1 MITTS
6 IDRALN
12 IYRIKKTRL
21 IFIVLMT
28 ILLTSCKTLAPGSRP
43 YTPADQ
49 QEREILTISVRKV
62 FPDDVRANPEKY
74 NQTVLAWTGIL
85 DKAEWLDADQ
95 TRAKFT
101 IKHHYWDWIEDYS
114 VQKAVAF
121 MSPRG
126 EGTFNCIRSS
136 SAKGSVLPKIGS
148 MAITYG
154 IPLQVSSENGEI
166 TLDCKTITFAAENWY
181 RTDIW
186 DYGRKFLLN
195 GDGADFKIL
204 RVPLY

>member
-1 MITTS
+1 MRTAIGK
-6 IDRALN
+6 IFNL
-12 IYRIKKTRL
+12 YRSKKASLVWLLL
-21 IFIVLMT
+21 IP
-28 ILLTSCKTLAPGSRP
+28 ILLTSCKTLVPGSKP

-49 QEREILTISVRKV
+49 QERDLLTISVSKV

-85 DKAEWLDADQ
+85 EKAEWLDTDQ

-101 IKHHYWDWIEDYS
+101 IRHHYWDWIEDYS
-114 VQKAVAF
+114 FQKAVAF

-126 EGTFNCIRSS
+126 EGVFNCIRQPST
-136 SAKGSVLPKIGS
+136 KGAVLPKPGS

-154 IPLQVSSENGEI
+154 IPLQVNNENGEI
-166 TLDCKTITFAAENWY
+166 TLDCKAITFADENWY

-186 DYGRKFLLN
+186 DYGRQFLLK
-195 GDGADFKIL
+195 GERSDFKIL
-204 RVPLY
+204 RVPLH